1 MKSDQK
7 FLYRLLCSIILTV
20 IAAGS
25 FYYAWNCFIQV
36 KLSPDT
42 LIGHDILI
50 IVMSV
55 YAFVFCLSFL
65 KMRGFSIGADRKI
78 NTVASQ
84 VIALLTTDIIEIMV
98 MMAVIRRSDSFGLII
113 SDILILF
120 LVQSVIIPLVSVIM
134 IEIYRKVFPPLSLVE
149 IYGNDKNDIYIKM
162 GNVRYKYF
170 IDERLHYQSENVKE
184 AISEHDAVLISDV
197 PVSERDRLLQYCFD
211 IGKRVYFTPEIADII
226 VKYTEELKLFDT
238 PLYLSRNDGI
248 SKTELFIKRLFDLV
262 FSSIGLAVLSP
273 VFLIVALAIKLEDG
287 GPVFFRQ
294 ERCTIGSR
302 RFMIIKFRSMIVGAE
317 KDGRP
322 HPAGKH
328 DDRITKVG
336 RIIRTIHV
344 DELPQIINIIKGDMS
359 IVGPRPERVEHVL
372 KYNAELPEFTLRNK
386 VKSGLTG
393 YAQVYGKYNTTALDK
408 LKLDLAYITNYSLL
422 LDLKIIIETVKI
434 LFRKE
439 NSEGFTEEKA
449 AEIHDADINGSA
461 GNK

>member
-211 IGKRVYFTPEIADII
+211 IGKRVYFTPEIGAFYAFGTTKQRDISLI
-226 VKYTEELKLFDT
+226 
-238 PLYLSRNDGI
+238 
-248 SKTELFIKRLFDLV
+248 
-262 FSSIGLAVLSP
+262 FS
-273 VFLIVALAIKLEDG
+273 
-287 GPVFFRQ
+287 
-294 ERCTIGSR
+294 
-302 RFMIIKFRSMIVGAE
+302 
-317 KDGRP
+317 
-322 HPAGKH
+322 
-328 DDRITKVG
+328 
-336 RIIRTIHV
+336 
-344 DELPQIINIIKGDMS
+344 
-359 IVGPRPERVEHVL
+359 
-372 KYNAELPEFTLRNK
+372 
-386 VKSGLTG
+386 
-393 YAQVYGKYNTTALDK
+393 
-408 LKLDLAYITNYSLL
+408 
-422 LDLKIIIETVKI
+422 
-434 LFRKE
+434 
-439 NSEGFTEEKA
+439 
-449 AEIHDADINGSA
+449 GSA
-461 GNK
+461 GDPQNRTATVGISDFSTELHGFELAANLFALEYKPSDRIGIAVSFGQIEYVSLSGDAQEKNISIDSQTIGFRMNTSAVVGLRFYL